1 MDNLAG
7 RCIAELAVECYV
19 TVKGKALK
27 DIALLYKQ
35 AVAACRDKE
44 THAMFPHRAQSAFGA
59 FGDGM
64 RLKADKCAVNVKKN
78 CFNQIIYS
86 PFK

>member
-1 MDNLAG
+1 M
-7 RCIAELAVECYV
+7 AVECYV

-27 DIALLYKQ
+27 DIALLYEQ